1 MNIFFNRTPPL
12 TAFEY
17 SRHNVANSPAN
28 FNIVPILQQLLEN
41 TVMLW
46 NKVRDWLEMVNK
58 I

>member
-1 MNIFFNRTPPL
+1 MNIFFYRTPPL

-17 SRHNVANSPAN
+17 SRHNVANAPAN

-46 NKVRDWLEMVNK
+46 NKLRDWLEMG
-58 I
+58 